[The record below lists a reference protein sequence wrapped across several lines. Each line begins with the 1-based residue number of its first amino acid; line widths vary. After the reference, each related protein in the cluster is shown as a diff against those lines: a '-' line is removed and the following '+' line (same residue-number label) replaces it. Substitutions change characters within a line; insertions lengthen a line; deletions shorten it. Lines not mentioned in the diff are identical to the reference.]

1 MNTPDNTINKRN
13 RKRKQDTPQDARGAI
28 RPMKNQRPINAY
40 FEPNAEIKTPGKGS
54 RDNGVSVSKFQI
66 FFYISSYYA
75 SIVFCMLSIIAY
87 YSRWS
92 N

>member
-1 MNTPDNTINKRN
+1 MNLKKALTVNTPDNTINKRN

-40 FEPNAEIKTPGKGS
+40 FEPNAEIKTPGKGN
-54 RDNGVSVSKFQI
+54 RDNGVSVSFIQNHII
-66 FFYISSYYA
+66 FFY
-75 SIVFCMLSIIAY
+75 LS
-87 YSRWS
+87 